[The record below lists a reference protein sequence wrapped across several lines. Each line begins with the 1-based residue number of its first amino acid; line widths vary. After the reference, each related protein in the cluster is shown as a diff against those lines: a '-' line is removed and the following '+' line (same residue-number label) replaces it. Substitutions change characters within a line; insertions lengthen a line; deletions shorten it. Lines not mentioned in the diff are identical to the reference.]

1 MPPPFTIRRIYETL
15 TLPPE
20 GVDVDDSCVETDA
33 SLPPAPASLRDALDA
48 LESQCW
54 DDIDDR
60 GDGTLI
66 LYPADGSLNYRTGE
80 EIRETVIIKGSER
93 NVRRLVRC
101 YAGQRS
107 SDPVRRAEEIVRA
120 EARTIAGE
128 WHGGQASALY
138 AYASS
143 GYVSLGIAEEI
154 GDVWAIAREEGEA
167 DCAALRVLERT
178 VRRELPRY
186 AWPGGY
192 EILYQCADGGI
203 LCQPCATSP
212 GNPVGFTCETPTDWR
227 IVANTHTGEMD
238 DPETCDHCG
247 MVVSPG

>member
-128 WHGGQASALY
+128 WQ
-138 AYASS
+138 
-143 GYVSLGIAEEI
+143 
-154 GDVWAIAREEGEA
+154 EA